1 MEWGGIIIYH
11 FPPNIP
17 HQVKLQINWN
27 YSKLHSFYQV
37 EGQATEILESK
48 LGLKL
53 ELEKIEKQVKSEV
66 PAPVIQN
73 NSEELAKVSL
83 FLFSADRPFYR
94 VSKKTPLMDKLIT
107 SLWVRP

>member
-11 FPPNIP
+11 FPP

-107 SLWVRP
+107 SL